1 MNYETIPD
9 AARVEAVAAAL
20 KQNGFESHVVATG
33 AEALELAKTLVPAG
47 SSVMNG
53 TSTTLQEIGF
63 VDYLKSGEHGWRN
76 LHAEI
81 LAEQDPEKQA
91 ELRRYS
97 VVSDA
102 YFGSVHAITDD
113 GRFIVASA
121 SGSQLPHI
129 VYTSRIVVLI
139 ASTNKIA
146 GTMPEALKRLREH
159 VVPLEDARMQ
169 STGAPGTVLSK
180 ILSFDRHPGWGR
192 EIHVILVNEKHG
204 F

>member
-1 MNYETIPD
+1 MDYKTIPD

-20 KQNGFESHVVATG
+20 RANGFETHVVANG
-33 AEALELAKTLVPAG
+33 ADALELAKTLVPAG

-63 VDYLKSGEHGWRN
+63 VEYLKGGEHPWRN
-76 LHAEI
+76 LHAEV

-113 GRFIVASA
+113 GRLVIASA

-129 VYTSRIVVLI
+129 AYTSQIVVLV

-159 VVPLEDARMQ
+159 VVPLEDERMK
-169 STGAPGTVLSK
+169 SIGAPGTVLSK

-192 EIHVILVNEKHG
+192 SIHVILVNEQHG